1 MEYSQ
6 LREFPGLS
14 PAAFQHPWDV
24 EATANLG
31 KVPLLGTVLKKV
43 SGHTVEKWMRMW
55 SISNSVRLGPNQGG
69 SVYQKFVKAAQ
80 ILDLPELPEIYVSSN
95 YVINAFAFGMEKYQI
110 TLFAGLIDFLTEE
123 ELLAVI
129 GHELGHIKCQ
139 HMLYK
144 SLAYLLRYVGV
155 EVMRS
160 LLPAGTG
167 LIGLI
172 SLQLAILEWERKAEL
187 SCDRSALLVVQDHK
201 VVASALSKLAGG
213 SKTMLPEIHL
223 DSILAQAQ
231 EYEETSDGLIEQ
243 IFKVNMLMQQ
253 THPFPI
259 VRAKEIMSW
268 ADSEQYRAILAGD
281 YLHQASSAALA
292 VTEPMGKMCPNC
304 QRMANASATMC
315 RACGSSLEGARLV
328 CANCGI
334 KVFST
339 WQTCPRCGT
348 QLQAAAEAV
357 VAV

>member
-1 MEYSQ
+1 MESSA

-24 EATANLG
+24 EATANLDH
-31 KVPLLGTVLKKV
+31 VPLLGTVLKKV
-43 SGHTVEKWMRMW
+43 SGHTLERWMRMW

-69 SVYQKFVKAAQ
+69 SVYQKFVKAAR

-95 YVINAFAFGMEKYQI
+95 YVINAFAFGLEKYQI
-110 TLFAGLIDFLTEE
+110 TLFAGLIDFLTEA

-144 SLAYLLRYVGV
+144 SLAYILRYVGV
-155 EVMRS
+155 EVMRN

-167 LIGLI
+167 LLALL

-187 SCDRSALLVVQDHK
+187 SCDRSALLVVQNRQ

-213 SKTMLPEIHL
+213 SKTIMPEIHL
-223 DSILAQAQ
+223 DSILDQAQ
-231 EYEETSDGLIEQ
+231 EYEDTGDGFMEQ

-259 VRAKEIMSW
+259 VRAKEIMTW
-268 ADSEQYRAILAGD
+268 AESEQYQAILRGD
-281 YLHQASSAALA
+281 YLHQASSTALT
-292 VTEPMGKMCPNC
+292 VTEPVGKVCPGC
-304 QRMANASATMC
+304 QRVVNASESRC
-315 RACGSSLEGARLV
+315 RACGSNLKGGRLV
-328 CANCGI
+328 CTKCGI

-339 WQTCPRCGT
+339 WQTCPRCGS
-348 QLQAAAEAV
+348 QLQQPVELVAAE
-357 VAV
+357 